1 MKWTKYLFSKKPY
14 GAIFIF
20 FLLDFIFNIIS
31 FILSFIGFSYV
42 YLLIYILDIFNFVKL
57 TTLGREIKE

>member
-1 MKWTKYLFSKKPY
+1 MKWTKYLFSKNPMVLF
-14 GAIFIF
+14 FIF
-20 FLLDFIFNIIS
+20 SLGFYFNIIS

-57 TTLGREIKE
+57 TTLSREIKE